1 MTWTITEGGGTCQD
15 TEWAV
20 IDDATGETAG
30 CHATEAEAQS
40 QVTALEANGA
50 DAAASTE
57 LPARFSTVV
66 ILEGQTTTD
75 GREIAPGSLGFR
87 TLPLPLM
94 LLTETGWGHDGARL
108 AGAIDTLEL
117 VNGEWIGAGSFD
129 LAGEAGAEAS
139 RLVASQMLRWVSAD
153 LEATGVEYVLV
164 DENGAQ
170 SDIPLEDLWE
180 IPDGYRVVER
190 VTEGNIMG
198 ATVCPFPAFPQ
209 AVIVPEGQAIAA
221 AQEHG
226 REAATALGFT
236 GHASRALVAAG
247 GPERP
252 PRAWFADPLLEG
264 PTPLTVTDDGR
275 VFGHAALWGT
285 CHIGREGV
293 CLTPPRSEAEYAYFR
308 TGEITT
314 DDGDTVPVGQIT
326 VGTGHAALS
335 AGARDAAAHY
345 DHTGTAVGD
354 VAAGEDEW
362 GVWLAGAIRPG
373 ASEEAVRVL
382 RASAISGD
390 WRKIGG
396 NLELVA
402 ALAVNVPGFP
412 VPRTSAGVNRDR
424 QVALVAAGILERDP
438 THDRLA
444 AMQARLD
451 VFERA
456 LRPLLP
462 LAVEQI
468 VASATARASA

>member
-1 MTWTITEGGGTCQD
+1 MPWTITQGGGTCED
-15 TEWAV
+15 AEWAV
-20 IDDATGETAG
+20 INDETGETEG
-30 CHATEAEAQS
+30 CHASEEEAQS
-40 QVTALEANGA
+40 QVAALEAN
-50 DAAASTE
+50 TE
-57 LPARFSTVV
+57 GEATTLPARFDAVV
-66 ILEGQTTTD
+66 IIEGQTTTD

-94 LLTETGWGHDGARL
+94 LLTETTWGHEGARL
-108 AGAIDTLEL
+108 AGSIDRLEL
-117 VNGEWIGAGSFD
+117 VNGEWQGGGTFD
-129 LAGEAGAEAS
+129 LEGEAGAEAA
-139 RLVASQMLRWVSAD
+139 RLVQAQTLRWLSAD

-164 DENGAQ
+164 DENGTE

-180 IPDGYRVVER
+180 LPEGYRVVER
-190 VTEGNIMG
+190 ITEGNIMG
-198 ATVCPFPAFPQ
+198 ATACPFPAFPQ
-209 AVIVPEGQAIAA
+209 AVIVPEGAEIAA
-221 AQEHG
+221 AQDHG
-226 REAATALGFT
+226 REAANALGFT

-247 GPERP
+247 GPDTP

-308 TGEITT
+308 TGEVTC
-314 DDGDTVPVGQIT
+314 DDGDCVPVGQIT

-345 DHTGTAVGD
+345 DHTGTAVAD

-362 GVWLAGAIRPG
+362 GVWLAGSVRSG
-373 ASEEAVRVL
+373 ATDEAVRVL

-412 VPRTSAGVNRDR
+412 VPRTSAGVQRDR

-438 THDRLA
+438 THDRIA
-444 AMQARLD
+444 SIEARLA
-451 VFERA
+451 VYEQA

-468 VASATARASA
+468 VASATRVPA